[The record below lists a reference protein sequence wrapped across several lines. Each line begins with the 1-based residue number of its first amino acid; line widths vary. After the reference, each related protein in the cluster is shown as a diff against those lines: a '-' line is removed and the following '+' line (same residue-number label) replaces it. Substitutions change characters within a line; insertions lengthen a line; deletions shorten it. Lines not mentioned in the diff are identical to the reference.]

1 MPARGGVPAHA
12 QSMVKFVTAI
22 FTATVSP
29 VTTALGAGDR
39 IRMLLAGIAGAAP
52 DGLASGIPAAM
63 IIAATL
69 TTANIYRFI

>member
-1 MPARGGVPAHA
+1 
-12 QSMVKFVTAI
+12 
-22 FTATVSP
+22 
-29 VTTALGAGDR
+29 
-39 IRMLLAGIAGAAP
+39 MLLAGIAGAAP